1 MCTSEMVFFL
11 YVYLS
16 KCKNKPIHASF
27 GRRPHQ
33 YGQRCWEK
41 MWIDHCSNVPNTF
54 IINQLG
60 TRDLFNRSWEN
71 NLLLFILQSK

>member
-1 MCTSEMVFFL
+1 MFILVAYFIYTYSFVNITRCT
-11 YVYLS
+11 
-16 KCKNKPIHASF
+16 
-27 GRRPHQ
+27 
-33 YGQRCWEK
+33 
-41 MWIDHCSNVPNTF
+41 DHCSNVPNTF